1 MKLDNDILEEQRK
14 NEENTKQKYITP
26 IIEERWENNVD
37 NIIMEYYFTDGRV
50 NINGEA
56 VSRGEPKK
64 ADYLLLY
71 HNNIPLALVEA
82 KGYDHSAMEGYQQ
95 VIDYAIIL
103 DVPFAYS
110 TNGKELI
117 EEDMIT
123 GKNKTTTIQDFP
135 YSKDL
140 WERYISEKNLS
151 EEELKLINQP
161 YYVDTSRSNPKK
173 PRYYQRI
180 AINRVI
186 EAIAQGKKRLLL
198 EMATGTGK
206 TFTAFQIVWR
216 LWKAKKK
223 KKILYLV
230 DRNALA
236 DQTMQKDFKPFVDA
250 GIMTKINNTTIQKD
264 TAYEIYTALYQQL
277 KSNETDYY
285 KQFDPDFFD
294 LIIVDECHRG
304 SASED
309 SNWHEILEY
318 FNSATQIGLTATP
331 KETDDVSNIG
341 YFCEETDGKPIYT
354 YSLKQGID
362 DGFLAPYRVISVELD
377 IDKTGYKPQK
387 GELDLYGQPLEE
399 RVYEQKEFDR
409 TIAIDSRRNI
419 VAQKITEY
427 MKENNCRYSKTIVFC
442 ENIEHADAMV
452 LKLKNLNQ
460 DLVAENPKY
469 IMKITGDDDIGK
481 AELENFTDPNT
492 KYPVI
497 AVTSKLMSTGV
508 DSETCEIIVLDK
520 SIGSMT
526 EFKQTIGRGT
536 RINEKYYIDN
546 EKKSKLHF
554 TILDFRKN
562 YKNFEDP
569 NFDGEPVSVMNMNQ
583 GDKVPKSI
591 PQYLTG
597 KEEDKNS
604 NYTRHFEKAFVKGH
618 EVKIEDEIVQYRDE
632 NGNLVKENVDSCVKN
647 NILEQFPT
655 LKEFIEEFMRVENKE
670 DFTNEL
676 LLSKEYIK
684 KIQNE
689 IGYDIDNF
697 DLVKFIG
704 YKIPP
709 ISKQERLEKIYKSQ
723 VYIEMEEK
731 KKNIITTILNEYLK
745 QPFCNLKKA
754 QTFNLPIL
762 QNMGYTAIKIKD
774 EIFNGNLTE
783 YFELMNKLEN
793 MLYEEENI

>member
-1 MKLDNDILEEQRK
+1 MEIDKEELEEQLK
-14 NEENTKQKYITP
+14 NEENTKRKYITP
-26 IIEERWENNVD
+26 IIEERWKNNYD
-37 NIIMEYYFTDGRV
+37 NIVMEYFFTNGRV
-50 NINGEA
+50 NINGEQ
-56 VSRGEPKK
+56 VSRGEQKK

-82 KGYDHSAMEGYQQ
+82 KGYNHSAMEGYQQ
-95 VIDYAIIL
+95 VIEYANIL

-117 EEDMIT
+117 EQDMIT
-123 GKNKTTTIQDFP
+123 GTNKSMNISQFP
-135 YSKDL
+135 NVDEL
-140 WERYISEKNLS
+140 WSRYVKEKNLT
-151 EEELKLINQP
+151 EEEINLINQP
-161 YYVDTSRSNPKK
+161 YYENTSRTNPKK

-198 EMATGTGK
+198 VMATGTGK

-223 KKILYLV
+223 RKILYLV

-250 GIMTKINNTTIQKD
+250 GVMTKINNSNIKND

-277 KSNETDYY
+277 KSKDTDYY
-285 KQFDPDFFD
+285 KQLPSDFFD
-294 LIIVDECHRG
+294 MIVIDECHRG
-304 SASED
+304 SASDD

-318 FNSATQIGLTATP
+318 FSSATQLGLTATP
-331 KETDDVSNIG
+331 KETEDVSNIG
-341 YFCEETDGKPIYT
+341 YFCEETGGKPIYT

-377 IDKTGYKPQK
+377 IDKNGYKPEV
-387 GELDLYGQPLEE
+387 GEIDLLGQPLEN
-399 RVYEQKEFDR
+399 RIYEQKEFDR
-409 TIAIDSRRNI
+409 TIAIESRRDI

-427 MKENNCRYSKTIVFC
+427 MKENDCRYSKTIVFC

-452 LKLKNLNQ
+452 LKLKNLNA

-469 IMKITGDDDIGK
+469 IMKITGDDEIGK

-536 RINEKYYIDN
+536 RINENFIIDDV
-546 EKKSKLHF
+546 KRSKLHF
-554 TILDFRKN
+554 TILDFRNN
-562 YKNFEDP
+562 YKKFEDP
-569 NFDGEPVSVMNMNQ
+569 NFDGEPVAVMNVGEKENF
-583 GDKVPKSI
+583 PKNI
-591 PQYLTG
+591 PQEISDENKREKT
-597 KEEDKNS
+597 K
-604 NYTRHFEKAFVKGH
+604 RHFEKAFVKGN

-632 NGNLVKENVDSCVKN
+632 NGKLVKENIDSCVKN
-647 NILEQFPT
+647 NILDQYPKYDDFY
-655 LKEFIEEFMRVENKE
+655 KAFIEETDKDN
-670 DFTNEL
+670 FTLEL
-676 LLSKEYIK
+676 LLSNEYIR
-684 KIQNE
+684 KIKSQFD
-689 IGYDIDNF
+689 YDIDNF
-697 DLVKFIG
+697 DLIRFIG
-704 YKIPP
+704 YKKSP
-709 ISKQERLEKIYKSQ
+709 ISKEERLSKIYCSE
-723 VYIEMEEK
+723 YFNNISENK
-731 KKNIITTILNEYLK
+731 KIILKTILDEYSK
-745 QPFCNLKKA
+745 QPFSNLKKA

-762 QNMGYTAIKIKD
+762 HDMGYSALKIKD
-774 EIFNGNLTE
+774 DIFGGNLDE
-783 YFELMNKLEN
+783 YYELMDRFEE
-793 MLYEEENI
+793 MLYKEEDK

>member
-1 MKLDNDILEEQRK
+1 MELDNNILDEQRK

-26 IIEERWENNVD
+26 IIEERWENKID

-50 NINGEA
+50 NINGDN

-82 KGYDHSAMEGYQQ
+82 KGYEHSAMEGYQQ
-95 VIDYAIIL
+95 VIDYAMIL

-117 EEDMIT
+117 EQDMIT
-123 GKNKTTTIQDFP
+123 GENLKTDISSFP
-135 YSKDL
+135 YARDL
-140 WERYISEKNLS
+140 WKRYVKEKNLT
-151 EEELKLINQP
+151 EDELALINQP

-186 EAIAQGKKRLLL
+186 EAVAQGKKRLLL
-198 EMATGTGK
+198 VMATGTGK

-216 LWKAKKK
+216 LWKARKK

-250 GIMTKINNTTIQKD
+250 GIMTKINNTKIQKD

-285 KQFDPDFFD
+285 KQFDSDFFD

-387 GELDLYGQPLEE
+387 GELDLYGQPLEN
-399 RVYEQKEFDR
+399 RIYEQKEFDR
-409 TIAIDSRRNI
+409 TIAIDSRREI

-427 MKENNCRYSKTIVFC
+427 MRENNCRYSKTIVFC

-469 IMKITGDDDIGK
+469 IMKITGDDEIGK

-536 RINEKYYIDN
+536 RINEKYYIDD
-546 EKKSKLHF
+546 EEKSKLHF

-569 NFDGEPVSVMNMNQ
+569 NFDGEPVSVMNMEQ
-583 GDKVPKSI
+583 TDRVPKSI
-591 PQYLTG
+591 PQYLTE
-597 KEEDKNS
+597 KEDENNNS
-604 NYTRHFEKAFVKGH
+604 KSNRHYEKAFVKGH
-618 EVKIEDEIVQYRDE
+618 EVKIENEIVQYRDE

-655 LKEFIEEFMRVENKE
+655 LDEFEIKFRSVDNKEEFTV
-670 DFTNEL
+670 EL
-676 LLSKEYIK
+676 LISREYIK
-684 KIQNE
+684 KIKME
-689 IGYDIDNF
+689 IGYEIDNY
-697 DLVKFIG
+697 DIIRFIG

-709 ISKQERLEKIYKSQ
+709 VSKEERLENVFESDLYKN
-723 VYIEMEEK
+723 MEDAK
-731 KKNIITTILNEYLK
+731 KEIMRKILNEYLK
-745 QPFCNLKKA
+745 QSFSNLKKP

-762 QNMGYTAIKIKD
+762 QEIGYTAIKIKD
-774 EIFNGNLTE
+774 EIFNGNLSE
-783 YFELMNKLEN
+783 YFDLMEKFETI
-793 MLYEEENI
+793 LYEEEN

>member
-1 MKLDNDILEEQRK
+1 MEIDVNELEEQLK
-14 NEENTKQKYITP
+14 NEENTKRKYITP
-26 IIEERWENNVD
+26 IIEERWKNNYD
-37 NIIMEYYFTDGRV
+37 NIIMEYFFTNGRV
-50 NINGEA
+50 NINGEQ
-56 VSRGEPKK
+56 VSRGEQKK

-95 VIDYAIIL
+95 VIEYATIL
-103 DVPFAYS
+103 DVPFAYA

-117 EEDMIT
+117 EQDMILGT
-123 GKNKTTTIQDFP
+123 NKTTKMSDFP
-135 YSKDL
+135 YVDEL
-140 WERYISEKNLS
+140 WERYIKEKKLT
-151 EEELKLINQP
+151 EEELNLINQP
-161 YYVDTSRSNPKK
+161 YYENTSRSNPKR

-180 AINRVI
+180 AINRVV

-198 EMATGTGK
+198 VMATGTGK

-250 GIMTKINNTTIQKD
+250 GVMTKINNSNIKND

-277 KSNETDYY
+277 KSKDNDYY
-285 KQFDPDFFD
+285 KQLPPDFFD
-294 LIIVDECHRG
+294 MIVIDECHRG
-304 SASED
+304 SASDE

-318 FNSATQIGLTATP
+318 FASATQLGLTATP

-377 IDKTGYKPQK
+377 IDKTGYKPEV
-387 GELDLYGQPLEE
+387 GELDLLGQPLED
-399 RVYEQKEFDR
+399 RIYEQKEFDR
-409 TIAIDSRRNI
+409 TIAIESRRDI

-452 LKLKNLNQ
+452 LKLKNLNA
-460 DLVAENPKY
+460 DLVAENSKY
-469 IMKITGDDDIGK
+469 IMKITGDDEIGK

-536 RINEKYYIDN
+536 RINENFIIDE

-554 TILDFRKN
+554 TILDFRNN
-562 YKNFEDP
+562 YKKFEDP
-569 NFDGEPVSVMNMNQ
+569 NFDGDPVAVMNISE
-583 GDKVPKSI
+583 KATFPKRI
-591 PQYLTG
+591 PQEISG
-597 KEEDKNS
+597 KEKESKGK
-604 NYTRHFEKAFVKGH
+604 RHYEKAFVKGN

-632 NGNLVKENVDSCVKN
+632 NGNLVKENIDSCVKN
-647 NILEQFPT
+647 NILDQYSNYIDFYKAFMKSND
-655 LKEFIEEFMRVENKE
+655 KEK
-670 DFTNEL
+670 FTIEL
-676 LLSKEYIK
+676 LLSNEYIR
-684 KIQNE
+684 KIKLE
-689 IGYDIDNF
+689 IGYNIDNF
-697 DLVKFIG
+697 DLIKFIG

-709 ISKQERLEKIYKSQ
+709 ISKEERLEKIYNSNA
-723 VYIEMEEK
+723 YIELEEK
-731 KKNIITTILNEYLK
+731 KKEIINTILNEYIK
-745 QPFCNLKKA
+745 QPFTNLKKA

-762 QNMGYTAIKIKD
+762 HDMGYTALKVKD
-774 EIFNGNLTE
+774 EIFDGNIDA
-783 YFELMNKLEN
+783 YYELMDKFEEI
-793 MLYEEENI
+793 LYEEENN